1 MFDSFVNN
9 FEAFDRMVDK
19 KWEPLRSN
27 KVANRVAYTASE
39 VGDFGVVWML
49 IAGVHALTGQPRPGR
64 ALIRLGAALAFESII
79 VNQGLKRLF
88 NRKRPAIGTDAVHSL
103 RKPSTSSFPSG
114 HSTSAITAAVLLTET
129 LPVPRPLVWTAAGIV
144 AASRAHVKM
153 HHPSDVVGGVVVG
166 YVVGRLI
173 KRYVQ
178 I

>member
-1 MFDSFVNN
+1 MFDSLLKSFD
-9 FEAFDRMVDK
+9 AFDHAVDK
-19 KWEPLRSN
+19 KWESLRGN
-27 KVANRVAYTASE
+27 KVADRVAYTASE

-49 IAGVHALTGQPRPGR
+49 VAGLHALIGQPRPGR
-64 ALIRLGAALAFESII
+64 ALVRLGVALAFESIV
-79 VNQGLKRLF
+79 VNQGLKRVF
-88 NRKRPAIGTDAVHSL
+88 NRKRPAVNADAVHAL

-129 LPVPRPLVWTAAGIV
+129 LPLPAPLVWTAAGVV

-166 YVVGRLI
+166 YIVGRLI